1 VYWGTSTGGTRC
13 RIPIAPPRASAIWR
27 TARDGVTSTALYSI
41 PTLPTGWPPA
51 EGARGPDACRRLGT
65 HGESFSGIAAI
76 A

>member
-1 VYWGTSTGGTRC
+1 
-13 RIPIAPPRASAIWR
+13 
-27 TARDGVTSTALYSI
+27 LYSI